1 MEAGT
6 RNYGGLSADERRA
19 RRRAMLLDAALDVCG
34 TEGWSATTMTAV
46 CARARLTERYFYESF
61 ADRDELLVAVFDRI
75 AEEAAEVVL
84 AATERAPRDARERSR
99 AAIEA
104 FVELMTD
111 DPRKGRVAFVEA
123 MGSEALM
130 RRRFETI
137 RTFAALLADEARA
150 FYGAGSEAEGEARR
164 RGSAAVEAA
173 VSEAERVLQVT
184 SFLLVGGL
192 AETLIAWLG
201 GDVERGRAELVEDVT
216 DLFVATGEAA
226 VAIAARR
233 AAG

>member
-1 MEAGT
+1 MSDWPAVEAGT
-6 RNYGGLSADERRA
+6 RTYGGLSAQERRA

-34 TEGWSATTMTAV
+34 TEGWAATTMTAV

-61 ADRDELLVAVFDRI
+61 SDRDELLVAVFDRI

-99 AAIEA
+99 AAIAA

-130 RRRFETI
+130 QRRFDTI
-137 RTFAALLADEARA
+137 RTFAELLGEQARE
-150 FYGAGSEAEGEARR
+150 FYGTGP
-164 RGSAAVEAA
+164 EAA
-173 VSEAERVLQVT
+173 RLLEVT

-192 AETLIAWLG
+192 AETLIAWLR
-201 GDVERGRAELVEDVT
+201 GDVERGRDELVEDVT
-216 DLFVATGEAA
+216 DLFAATGEAA
-226 VAIAARR
+226 VAMAAAR

>member
-6 RNYGGLSADERRA
+6 RNYGGLSAQERQA

-137 RTFAALLADEARA
+137 RTFATLLAEQARSL
-150 FYGAGSEAEGEARR
+150 YGTGPE
-164 RGSAAVEAA
+164 VE
-173 VSEAERVLQVT
+173 RILQVT

-201 GDVERGRAELVEDVT
+201 GDVERSRAELVEDVT

-226 VAIAARR
+226 VAIAAHR
-233 AAG
+233 AGG

>member
-1 MEAGT
+1 MEAGART
-6 RNYGGLSADERRA
+6 YGGLSAEERHA
-19 RRRAMLLDAALDVCG
+19 RRRTMLLDAALDICG
-34 TEGWSATTMTAV
+34 TEGWAATTMTAV
-46 CARARLTERYFYESF
+46 CSRARLTERYFYESF

-84 AATERAPRDARERSR
+84 AATEGTSGDARIRSH
-99 AAIEA
+99 AAIAA

-130 RRRFETI
+130 NRRFESI
-137 RTFAALLADEARA
+137 RSFAVLLADEARD
-150 FYGAGSEAEGEARR
+150 FYRAA
-164 RGSAAVEAA
+164 SAAET
-173 VSEAERVLQVT
+173 ERILQVT

-192 AETLIAWLG
+192 AEILIAWLR
-201 GDVERGRAELVEDVT
+201 GDVDRGRDELVEDVT

-226 VAIAARR
+226 VAIANRR
-233 AAG
+233 AEG